1 MAASALSR
9 MRTSVH
15 RFRQSYWRVA
25 GLSFLLLVGGCL
37 RQVAA
42 AGFSWPWLVDI
53 RVLCLI
59 VALGYAPIS
68 CTLCAT
74 ILSYSFAHQ
83 PGGLAFSCDSLVRN

>member
-1 MAASALSR
+1 

-15 RFRQSYWRVA
+15 CFRQSYWRVA
-25 GLSFLLLVGGCL
+25 GLSILLLVGGCL

-42 AGFSWPWLVDI
+42 AGFSWLVDI

-68 CTLCAT
+68 CTLCAI
-74 ILSYSFAHQ
+74 ILSYSVAHQ
-83 PGGLAFSCDSLVRN
+83 PGGLSFICGALVRN